1 MNPYGHFRFKP
12 NHVLKECAFFFDC
25 LHRLICCTTVSVQ
38 EDEFIASRL
47 KSTQMMLPVLDRT
60 LGSPFPKLALDMKI
74 LAHLV
79 CFIHHKLIWLLYFMD
94 YRNWEARVLWGQH
107 MLVKKKSKGIGTLR
121 VQLFQVQIFFFKQD
135 FLLMVCNLHRS
146 PGTLAEPHS
155 AQGRMH
161 CWPPSE
167 CPELHSNC
175 VFCGRI
181 GYWNLMFLKP
191 RKWRFHAQNIIYPF
205 LYATLPTDQ
214 NSCVYS
220 WKEHRKMKDTQ
231 RITAVPWGWGE
242 GESMVK
248 TMWYGIW

>member
-1 MNPYGHFRFKP
+1 MNPYGYFRFKP
-12 NHVLKECAFFFDC
+12 YHVLKEYAFFDC
-25 LHRLICCTTVSVQ
+25 LHRLICCTTVVVQ

-74 LAHLV
+74 LAHLL

-121 VQLFQVQIFFFKQD
+121 VQLFQVQIFFLSRIFWLWYAMCIEVLEHLPSHTVLKEECTVD
-135 FLLMVCNLHRS
+135 
-146 PGTLAEPHS
+146 
-155 AQGRMH
+155 
-161 CWPPSE
+161 PPSK
-167 CPELHSNC
+167 CHELHSNC

-181 GYWNLMFLKP
+181 SYWNLMFLRP

-231 RITAVPWGWGE
+231 RITVVPWGLGE
-242 GESMVK
+242 GENMVK
-248 TMWYGIW
+248 AMWYGIW